1 MDFVQVFL
9 NHQGEISALLAAF
22 LWAIASLI
30 FDQAGKK
37 INSLELTLWK
47 GFFAIFFLGGTI
59 LIQKEA
65 FSALTSMDLILL
77 VLSSLA
83 GIGMGDTA
91 FFKSMEY
98 LSVGKAL
105 LLGTLAP
112 PMTALIAF
120 LFLGENL
127 PLISW
132 LGILVTVAGV
142 AWVITERRGVS
153 LSAGNSENLKAGLF
167 FGFLS
172 ALGQSIGAIL
182 SRIVFNHSEIGALQ
196 ATFIRVFAGMILMLV
211 WMWVIRYKPGTWIKA
226 PGAKRL
232 WAQVLSATF
241 LGAYLATWLQQAS
254 FKFSMVG
261 IAQTLSTTSPLFALP
276 IGAVLGE
283 KVSLRSIL
291 GVLLAIGGIWL
302 LFR

>member
-1 MDFVQVFL
+1 MEFVQIFL
-9 NHQGEISALLAAF
+9 NHQGEISALTAAF
-22 LWAIASLI
+22 LWAIASMI
-30 FDQAGKK
+30 FDKAGKK

-59 LIQKEA
+59 LVQREA
-65 FSALTSMDLILL
+65 FSALTTADLILL

-83 GIGMGDTA
+83 GIGIGDTA

-120 LFLGENL
+120 ICLGENL
-127 PLISW
+127 PLLSW
-132 LGILVTVAGV
+132 LGILITVAGV

-153 LSAGNSENLKAGLF
+153 LSAGKTENLKAGLI

-172 ALGQSIGAIL
+172 ALGQSVGAIL
-182 SRIVFNHSEIGALQ
+182 SRLVFNHSEVSALQ
-196 ATFIRVFAGMILMLV
+196 VTFIRVVAGLLLMLV
-211 WMWVIRYKPGTWIKA
+211 WMRIVRFKPGTWIKSSD
-226 PGAKRL
+226 AKRL
-232 WAQVLSATF
+232 WVQVLSATF
-241 LGAYLATWLQQAS
+241 VGTYLATWLQQVS
-254 FKFSMVG
+254 FKLSLVG
-261 IAQTLSTTSPLFALP
+261 IAQTLSTTSPLFAIP
-276 IGAVLGE
+276 IGALMGE
-283 KVSLRSIL
+283 RPSLRSFM
-291 GVLLAIGGIWL
+291 GVLVAIGGIWL